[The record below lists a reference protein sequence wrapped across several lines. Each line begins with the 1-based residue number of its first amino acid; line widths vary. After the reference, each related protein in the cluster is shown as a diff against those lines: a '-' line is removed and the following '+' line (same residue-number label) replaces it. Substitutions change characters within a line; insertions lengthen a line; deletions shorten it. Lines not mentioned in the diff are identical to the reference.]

1 MGATEGETGAAT
13 DRAMGKKKKRK
24 QAAAEDAVVVQGVT
38 FPQREHEVY
47 MRRAELSFSFPFQAK
62 ETRETKP
69 GGGQERRA
77 VFVLTQ
83 KALKEAIAEL
93 PGFCLPADGV

>member
-62 ETRETKP
+62 ETKA
-69 GGGQERRA
+69 GSGGQERRA

-93 PGFCLPADGV
+93 PGFCLPVDGVV